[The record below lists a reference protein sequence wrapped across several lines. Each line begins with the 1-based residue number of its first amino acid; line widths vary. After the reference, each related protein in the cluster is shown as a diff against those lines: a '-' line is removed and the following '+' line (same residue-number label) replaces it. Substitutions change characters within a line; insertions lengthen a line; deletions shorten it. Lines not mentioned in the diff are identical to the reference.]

1 MALYET
7 LILFHTYILFSKNNL
22 IMDVCFL
29 IFYTKNNV
37 AIAVF
42 ENGETEYGDIFIGA
56 DGSNSKVR
64 ESLFG
69 KVNFTP
75 VAVHEIVGISKTSH
89 RRSRKSCFSEI
100 PKQNQRFMFGF
111 IPASCNESVWFMQYD
126 VKLASGD
133 EGKALK
139 RFKNFAMTCLP
150 ISLTKLDV
158 STPMISALL
167 TYGKLEILI
176 LCLLS

>member
-1 MALYET
+1 
-7 LILFHTYILFSKNNL
+7 
-22 IMDVCFL
+22 VCFL
-29 IFYTKNNV
+29 IFYTK
-37 AIAVF
+37 ICWRSF

-89 RRSRKSCFSEI
+89 RRSRKSCFQKYQSKI
-100 PKQNQRFMFGF
+100 KGLAFGF

-139 RFKNFAMTCLP
+139 RFK
-150 ISLTKLDV
+150 I
-158 STPMISALL
+158 LL
-167 TYGKLEILI
+167 
-176 LCLLS
+176 